1 VTISSDQVWDA
12 APLVPGYG
20 MGTALVL
27 SEPLNAWGGLDPA
40 TGLIVHHSHPE
51 RGADITGTVLVL
63 EETRGSGTNAQI
75 LAQTWAE
82 GHGPVAVVLAR
93 ADYVLCV
100 GAVVSQEL
108 YGVTCPV
115 VLLDGEHH
123 GTLAD
128 GLQVKVDA
136 SGESA
141 TVTYVGASLPQCL
154 DPSALGRGAPDS

>member
-51 RGADITGTVLVL
+51 RGADVTGTVLVL
-63 EETRGSGTNAQI
+63 EQTRGSGTNAQV

-115 VLLDGEHH
+115 VVLDDDHH
-123 GTLAD
+123 KTLTD
-128 GLQVKVDA
+128 GLQVEVDA
-136 SGESA
+136 YAESA
-141 TVTYVGASLPQCL
+141 TVTV
-154 DPSALGRGAPDS
+154 RGSIPARRS

>member
-1 VTISSDQVWDA
+1 VTISSDIASDSSEQIWDA
-12 APLVPGYG
+12 VPLVPGYG
-20 MGTALVL
+20 VGTTLVL
-27 SEPLNAWGGLDPA
+27 SEPLNAWGGLDPT
-40 TGLIVHHSHPE
+40 TGRIVHHSHPQ
-51 RGADITGTVLVL
+51 RGADVTGTVLVL

-115 VLLDGEHH
+115 VVLDDEHH
-123 GTLAD
+123 RTLTD
-128 GLQVKVDA
+128 GLQVEVDA
-136 SGESA
+136 SWESA
-141 TVTYVGASLPQCL
+141 TVTVKPQV
-154 DPSALGRGAPDS
+154 PAQ